1 MTEILTTIGKAEIRK
16 DAWQKAAGKALYAAD
31 IPADNL
37 KYGVVFRSP
46 HHYARILEIDTTN
59 ALKMP
64 GVLQVLT
71 AEDIP
76 GDKIFG
82 PLVPDQPSLAQEV
95 VRHLGEPVAL
105 IIAETRQKA
114 LAAREKI
121 NVTFEPLTPVF
132 DPVLAANP
140 DAPQLHEDGNV
151 ITELNVQDGDIK
163 RGFEEADIILEEV
176 YHLPRISP
184 GYMEP
189 ETSLAVWQGDNTITV
204 WVSSQHPFTDQG
216 FIAAA
221 LDLPVSSVRV
231 KSAVIGG
238 AFGGKEDSSL
248 SILAALGAQAVKG
261 AVKLVNNRRE
271 SFLAHPKRHP
281 AQIRYKLG
289 AKKDGSFT
297 SLKVEAHL
305 DTGAYSSYGPAVGM
319 IFTETLTGSYKI
331 PNVQVDTY
339 VVYTN
344 SPISGAMR
352 GFGSPQSH
360 FAVESMIDLM
370 AEKIGMDPVKLR
382 EKNILHPGD
391 KVFTGVT
398 INETANSLPVCLK
411 KAQEI
416 IERFQAVDP
425 SPGKKAG
432 VGFALASQ
440 SMGLGANVPDDST
453 HRLEWALDGRILIHL
468 GSPDLGQGLASAAEQ
483 ITAESLGIP
492 FDQVVTLELDTL
504 DSPNGNVTC
513 ASRMT
518 YMAGNALIDASAKL
532 IQLLLDHSSR
542 LLEVPV
548 EKLTYKNGQVIKP
561 DGSKVPAVEFVSRL
575 AEESIVLGSESTFS
589 FPYPEDTTPQHLP
602 VGMPHVLYCF
612 GAQVARVEIDPEL
625 GTIDVTHFAAI
636 HDVGK
641 VISQSGVEG
650 QIEGGVAT
658 GLGYAL
664 YETMLQKGDQ
674 WVDSLTE
681 YLLPTSKDLPG
692 HYQNIIL
699 EVPEASGPYGAKG
712 IGEIP
717 LVPTAPAIGN
727 AVYDS
732 VGVRVTKLPIT
743 AERILGFVD

>member
-1 MTEILTTIGKAEIRK
+1 MTEILRTIGKAEIRK
-16 DAWQKAAGKALYAAD
+16 DAWQKAEGKALYTAD

-46 HHYARILEIDTTN
+46 HHYARILEIDTTS

-105 IIAETRQKA
+105 VIAETRQEA
-114 LAAREKI
+114 LAARGKI
-121 NVTFEPLTPVF
+121 KVSFESLTPVF
-132 DPVLAANP
+132 DPVLAAKP
-140 DAPQLHEDGNV
+140 DAPQLHKDGNI

-189 ETSLAVWQGDNTITV
+189 ETSLAIWQGDNTITV

-248 SILAALGAQAVKG
+248 SILAALGAQAVEG
-261 AVKLVNNRRE
+261 TVKLVNNRRE

-281 AQIRYKLG
+281 AQIKYKLG

-331 PNVQVDTY
+331 PNVQGATY

-360 FAVESMIDLM
+360 FALESMVDLM

-382 EKNILHPGD
+382 EKNILKSGD

-411 KAQEI
+411 NAQEI
-416 IERFQAVDP
+416 IERFQAVEP
-425 SPGKKAG
+425 SLGKKAG

-440 SMGLGANVPDDST
+440 SMGL
-453 HRLEWALDGRILIHL
+453 
-468 GSPDLGQGLASAAEQ
+468 
-483 ITAESLGIP
+483 
-492 FDQVVTLELDTL
+492 
-504 DSPNGNVTC
+504 
-513 ASRMT
+513 
-518 YMAGNALIDASAKL
+518 
-532 IQLLLDHSSR
+532 
-542 LLEVPV
+542 
-548 EKLTYKNGQVIKP
+548 
-561 DGSKVPAVEFVSRL
+561 
-575 AEESIVLGSESTFS
+575 
-589 FPYPEDTTPQHLP
+589 
-602 VGMPHVLYCF
+602 
-612 GAQVARVEIDPEL
+612 
-625 GTIDVTHFAAI
+625 
-636 HDVGK
+636 
-641 VISQSGVEG
+641 
-650 QIEGGVAT
+650 
-658 GLGYAL
+658 
-664 YETMLQKGDQ
+664 
-674 WVDSLTE
+674 
-681 YLLPTSKDLPG
+681 
-692 HYQNIIL
+692 
-699 EVPEASGPYGAKG
+699 
-712 IGEIP
+712 
-717 LVPTAPAIGN
+717 
-727 AVYDS
+727 
-732 VGVRVTKLPIT
+732 
-743 AERILGFVD
+743 

>member
-1 MTEILTTIGKAEIRK
+1 MTEILKTIGKAEIRK
-16 DAWQKAAGKALYAAD
+16 DAWQKAAGKALYTAD
-31 IPADNL
+31 IPVDNL
-37 KYGVVFRSP
+37 KHGVVFRSP
-46 HHYARILEIDTTN
+46 HHYARILEIDATS

-82 PLVPDQPSLAQEV
+82 PLVPDQPSLAQEI
-95 VRHLGEPVAL
+95 VRHLGEPIVL
-105 IIAETRQKA
+105 IIAETRQEA

-121 NVTFEPLTPVF
+121 IVTFEPLTPVF
-132 DPVLAANP
+132 DPVLAAKP
-140 DAPQLHEDGNV
+140 DAPQLHEEGNV

-163 RGFEEADIILEEV
+163 RGFEEADIVLEEV

-184 GYMEP
+184 GYMET
-189 ETSLAVWQGDNTITV
+189 ETSLAVWQKDNSITV

-221 LDLPVSSVRV
+221 LDMPVSRVRV

-248 SILAALGAQAVKG
+248 SILAALGAQSVKG

-319 IFTETLTGSYKI
+319 IFTETLTGAYKI
-331 PNVQVDTY
+331 PNVQVDTF

-360 FAVESMIDLM
+360 FAVESMVDLM
-370 AEKIGMDPVKLR
+370 AEELGMDPVKLR

-391 KVFTGVT
+391 KAFTGVT

-411 KAQEI
+411 NAREI
-416 IERFQAVDP
+416 IQRFQAVEP

-432 VGFALASQ
+432 VGFAMASQ

-453 HRLEWALDGRILIHL
+453 HRLEWSPDGRILVHL
-468 GSPDLGQGLASAAEQ
+468 GSPDLGQGLATAAEQ

-518 YMAGNALIDASAKL
+518 YMAGNALIDASEKL
-532 IQLLLDHSSR
+532 IQQLLDHSSR
-542 LLEVPV
+542 MLDLPV
-548 EKLTYKNGQVIKP
+548 EKLLYKNGQVIKP
-561 DGSKVPAVEFVSRL
+561 DGSKVPAVEFISRL
-575 AEESIVLGSESTFS
+575 AEESIVLRSESTFS

-602 VGMPHVLYCF
+602 IGMPHVLFCF

-625 GTIDVTHFAAI
+625 GTVDVTHFAAI

-674 WVDSLTE
+674 WVDSFTE
-681 YLLPTSKDLPG
+681 YLLPTAKDLPR
-692 HYQNIIL
+692 HYENIIL

-712 IGEIP
+712 IGEIT
-717 LVPTAPAIGN
+717 LVPTAPAIAN
-727 AVYDS
+727 AVHDA
-732 VGVRVTKLPIT
+732 VGVRVTRLPIT
-743 AERILGFVD
+743 PERILGFVD